1 MAEIAEKGEIDMPT
15 ATLAEPGTT
24 RWTAADLV
32 EAIQKNPLTLAE
44 RAALVRAIRDSI
56 PDLLHPDPSLV
67 GKMRS
72 AARLSNQFID
82 SAATGLENSELWQK
96 SADATPE
103 EIRLHLSR
111 SADLQPLLE
120 EAKALDAVMQFNASY
135 HHYVA
140 ASKSRV
146 AYNVG
151 RRLGGDEGKSLKP
164 HLDIIK
170 EQIPKTWRRKP
181 KAPAQ

>member
-1 MAEIAEKGEIDMPT
+1 MPT

-56 PDLLHPDPSLV
+56 PDLLHPDPSLA

-96 SADATPE
+96 SADATPD

-120 EAKALDAVMQFNASY
+120 EAKALDAVMQFNTSY

>member
-1 MAEIAEKGEIDMPT
+1 MVTSTQP
-15 ATLAEPGTT
+15 AEPETT
-24 RWTAADLV
+24 RWTAADLA
-32 EAIQKNPLTLAE
+32 EAINATSLTFAE
-44 RAALVRAIRDSI
+44 RATLVRAIRDSI
-56 PDLLHPDPSLV
+56 PDLLHPDPSLL
-67 GKMRS
+67 GRMRS
-72 AARLSNQFID
+72 AGRLSARFID

-103 EIRLHLSR
+103 EIRQHLNR
-111 SADLQPLLE
+111 SADLLPLTE
-120 EAKALDAVMQFNASY
+120 EAKALNAVMQYNTSY

-140 ASKSRV
+140 ATKSRV
-146 AYNVG
+146 AYSVG

-181 KAPAQ
+181 KPAPTQ

>member
-1 MAEIAEKGEIDMPT
+1 MAT
-15 ATLAEPGTT
+15 TTLAEPGTT

-32 EAIQKNPLTLAE
+32 AAIQTTPLTLAE
-44 RAALVRAIRDSI
+44 RAALVRAIRDSV
-56 PDLLHPDPSLV
+56 PDLLHPDPSLF
-67 GKMRS
+67 GKIRS
-72 AARLSNQFID
+72 GARMPAHFIE

-103 EIRLHLSR
+103 EIRLHLNR
-111 SADLQPLLE
+111 SAELQPLLE
-120 EAKALDAVMQFNASY
+120 EAKALNAVMQFNTSY

-140 ASKSRV
+140 ASKSRD

-151 RRLGGDEGKSLKP
+151 RRLGGNEGKSIKP
-164 HLDIIK
+164 QLDIIK
-170 EQIPKTWRRKP
+170 AQIPKTWRRKP